1 MKYQFDELELIA
13 QKRYKRKA
21 GRTKENTGLDT
32 ETYHG
37 KAYLICDDSG
47 RYKILHSFDDALVF
61 LTHFRFRN
69 ANNWFFNI
77 KFDFEAIIKWLP
89 LHLLQILYATGELDY
104 QAYHLKFLDKKFLR
118 ITNNKHNYT
127 FYDINNFI
135 GSSLNQASKNYLNET
150 KYDAI
155 DSSRLNTD
163 KDYWKENI
171 EEIIFYCKKD
181 ANLTKRVADYFWGLI
196 DNHIHFL
203 PSMPFSKGAY
213 SQEYF
218 LNKCYIPTIDTIPD
232 EVLRFAYN
240 SYSGGRFELLKRG
253 HFDNV
258 YLYDIKSAY
267 PYQMAQLPDYTRG
280 EWIHTNEFQEEAIS
294 GFYKCQVSHLDAKV
308 SPFMVKEANLNVYPN
323 GYFEQYLTQKEIE
336 DIDKLF
342 PETEI
347 EIEEGYYFEENE
359 ILYPLQEEIL
369 RLYKWKETEKDP
381 DIKYCIKIILNS
393 LYGKFIQTVGGR
405 TGRIFNPIWASEITA
420 NTRLMLLMNSVPCI
434 DDIIGYSTDSIH
446 STVPIH
452 FENNLFHNTN
462 LGTFEEDA
470 TGEGVYIQ
478 SDVYSIDT
486 GKKVKTRY
494 RGFSLEKMSTLE
506 EFKKR
511 QNIPM
516 NHEVSLFNILSDILG
531 EDTFTFS
538 TTRPLHLGEVL
549 AHTKTKTIEDLN
561 IWNDVEKNIQINGD
575 TKRVWERSFQNGY
588 DALHH
593 SIDSSPI
600 FID

>member
-1 MKYQFDELELIA
+1 MKYQFDELELTS
-13 QKRYKRKA
+13 QRRYKRKA
-21 GRTKENTGLDT
+21 MRKRENTGLDT

-47 RYKILHSFDDALVF
+47 RYKILHSFDDALIF
-61 LTHFRFRN
+61 LTHSRFRTG
-69 ANNWFFNI
+69 NNWFFNI
-77 KFDFEAIIKWLP
+77 KFDFEALIKWLP
-89 LHLLQILYATGELDY
+89 LPLLQVLYATGELDY
-104 QAYHLKFLDKKFLR
+104 HAYHLKFLDKKFLR
-118 ITNNKHNYT
+118 ITNSKHNYT

-155 DSSRLNTD
+155 DSSRLNVD
-163 KDYWKENI
+163 KEYWKENI
-171 EEIIFYCKKD
+171 DEIIFYCKKD
-181 ANLTKRVADYFWGLI
+181 ASLTKRVADYFWNLI

-203 PSMPFSKGAY
+203 PSMPYSKGAY

-218 LNKCYIPTIDTIPD
+218 LQKCYIPTIDTIPD
-232 EVLRFAYN
+232 EVLKYAYN

-280 EWIHTNEFQEEAIS
+280 EWHYTDEFQEGVRS
-294 GFYKCQVSHLDAKV
+294 GFYRCLVSHFHERV
-308 SPFMVKEANLNVYPN
+308 SPFMVKESTLNIYPN
-323 GYFEQYLTQKEIE
+323 GYFEQYLTQNEIE
-336 DIDKLF
+336 MSIRLF

-347 EIEEGYYFEENE
+347 EIQDGYYFEENE

-405 TGRIFNPIWASEITA
+405 SGRIFNPLWASEITA
-420 NTRLMLLMNSVPCI
+420 NTRLMLIENSISCI

-452 FENNLFHNTN
+452 FKNESFHDTN

-470 TGEGVYIQ
+470 IGEGVYIQ

-494 RGFSLEKMSTLE
+494 RGFSLEKMNTLQ

-511 QNIPM
+511 QNIPLDR
-516 NHEVSLFNILSDILG
+516 NVSLFNILTDIL
-531 EDTFTFS
+531 DDDIFS
-538 TTRPLHLGEVL
+538 FATSRPLHLGEVL
-549 AHTKTKTIEDLN
+549 AHTKTRTIDDLN
-561 IWNDVEKNIQINGD
+561 IWDDVEKNIKINGD
-575 TKRVWERSFQNGY
+575 SKRIWERSFLNGY
-588 DALHH
+588 DVLHH
-593 SIDSSPI
+593 SIDSSPLLVE
-600 FID
+600 